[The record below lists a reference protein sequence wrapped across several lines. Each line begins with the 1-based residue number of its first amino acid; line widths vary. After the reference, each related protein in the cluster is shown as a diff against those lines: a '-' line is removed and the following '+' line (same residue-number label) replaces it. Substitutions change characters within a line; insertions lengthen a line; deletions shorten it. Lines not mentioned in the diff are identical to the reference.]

1 MRGHVPSVRMVKKA
15 LFDEAALSRNIIEGQ
30 EETQWILGGEFLGK
44 KKQQQNTTGAKVR
57 VLLTY

>member
-1 MRGHVPSVRMVKKA
+1 MLGHVPSVRMVKKA

-30 EETQWILGGEFLGK
+30 EETQWISGGEFLGGK
-44 KKQQQNTTGAKVR
+44 NQQNTTGAKVR